1 MAPPNNWSGGGGS
14 AWERSHA
21 RKQFYFHRFSKG
33 QPDLNWRNP
42 AMEEAMLHVYA
53 ELARVDCLAAF
64 KPATFN
70 IKHQICAIGA
80 DGEHCSD
87 NCVCA
92 WFWNALEHATNF
104 QRNARMRNRTL
115 PSCQSV

>member
-1 MAPPNNWSGGGGS
+1 MKICQDFFITCTTYFRNVHDGMAPPNNWSGGGGS

-33 QPDLNWRNP
+33 QPDFNWRNP

-70 IKHQICAIGA
+70 IQTSNLCHWC
-80 DGEHCSD
+80 
-87 NCVCA
+87 
-92 WFWNALEHATNF
+92 
-104 QRNARMRNRTL
+104 
-115 PSCQSV
+115 